1 MEVGLPELAVKPSIP
16 INRILTA
23 AENFRLITGVIH
35 NNASKRKGRRWWVV
49 NEKELLNRKVIVY
62 SLLSALVVLAGSRDR
77 KIKLAPEGKEAA
89 ANECS
94 QSK

>member
-1 MEVGLPELAVKPSIP
+1 M
-16 INRILTA
+16 
-23 AENFRLITGVIH
+23 
-35 NNASKRKGRRWWVV
+35 

-77 KIKLAPEGKEAA
+77 KLKLTPESNEDA

-94 QSK
+94 QVK

>member
-1 MEVGLPELAVKPSIP
+1 M
-16 INRILTA
+16 
-23 AENFRLITGVIH
+23 
-35 NNASKRKGRRWWVV
+35 

-62 SLLSALVVLAGSRDR
+62 SLISALVVLAGSRDR
-77 KIKLAPEGKEAA
+77 KLKLASEGEEAA